1 MRELPTNIP
10 RPNNSTPIANTA
22 LNEREMEPLKD
33 IKVLAV
39 TVYLAGPFAS
49 MNLARMGAE
58 VIKVEIPGK
67 GDPVRGNGPFAGP
80 RGTNTQKQTDD
91 DISTRFL
98 KRTQGVK
105 SVTID
110 LKNPKGKQMFLDM
123 ASTCDV
129 VVENLAPGS
138 LRRIGLGYDEVSA
151 VNPGIVYCSISGYGQ
166 TGPYKDKPAHDPQ
179 IQGMA
184 GLMDINGEEDRP
196 PVKVG
201 FYIGDLVTPMFACY
215 SILAALREKDRTGNG
230 QYLDVSMMDTLVSMM
245 FMENLEEAIADGLPL
260 RTGNISRSGPTGLYE
275 TKDGDLSITVTSD
288 DQWGRLSRALN
299 APELLENPKFSDY
312 VARTVNVKD
321 ARQEVQRLIGQY
333 TLEDAAKRLED
344 FDVPCAPVRTAEQV
358 MNDQH
363 FWDRGSLLPMMHAA
377 TGKPV
382 EDAVA
387 SGFPVKFSGGEL
399 PTIDGAPTL
408 GMHNSEIFSK
418 LLGLNDQDIEKLKE
432 EKVI

>member
-1 MRELPTNIP
+1 
-10 RPNNSTPIANTA
+10 
-22 LNEREMEPLKD
+22 MEPLKD

-39 TVYLAGPFAS
+39 TVYLAGPFCS

-80 RGTNTQKQTDD
+80 KGTSIQPQTDED
-91 DISTRFL
+91 LSTRFL

-105 SVTID
+105 SVTLD
-110 LKNPKGKQMFLDM
+110 LKTAKGKQMFLDM
-123 ASTCDV
+123 AKECDV
-129 VVENLAPGS
+129 VLENLAPGS

-166 TGPYKDKPAHDPQ
+166 TGPYADKPAHDPQ

-201 FYIGDLVTPMFACY
+201 LYIGDLVTPLFACY
-215 SILAALREKDRTGNG
+215 SILGALREKDRTGKG
-230 QYLDVSMMDTLVSMM
+230 QYLDVSMMDTLVSLM
-245 FMENLEEAIADGLPL
+245 FMENLEETIADGEPL

-275 TKDGDLSITVTSD
+275 TKDGDLSLTVTSD
-288 DQWGRLSRALN
+288 EQWGRLSRALD
-299 APELLENPKFSDY
+299 APSLLEDPLFKDY
-312 VARTVNVKD
+312 VARTVNVEA
-321 ARQEVQRLIGQY
+321 ARQQIQTLIGKL
-333 TLEDAAKRLED
+333 TLDAALKCLEE

-363 FWDRGSLLPMMHAA
+363 FWDRGSLVPMLHAA
-377 TGKPV
+377 MDQPV
-382 EDAVA
+382 EGVA

-399 PTIDGAPTL
+399 PTPAGAPTL
-408 GMHNSEIFSK
+408 GMHNEEIFKK
-418 LLGLNDQDIEKLKE
+418 LLGLTAKDFRQLKE
-432 EKVI
+432 EKII

>member
-1 MRELPTNIP
+1 
-10 RPNNSTPIANTA
+10 
-22 LNEREMEPLKD
+22 MEPLKD

-39 TVYLAGPFAS
+39 TVYLAGPFCS

-58 VIKVEIPGK
+58 VIKVEIPGI

-80 RGTNTQKQTDD
+80 KGTNVRPETDD

-105 SVTID
+105 SVTIN
-110 LKNPKGKQMFLDM
+110 LKTAKGKQMFLDM
-123 ASTCDV
+123 AKQCDV
-129 VVENLAPGS
+129 VLENLAPGS
-138 LRRIGLGYDEVSA
+138 LRRIGLGYDEVA
-151 VNPGIVYCSISGYGQ
+151 KVNPGIVYCSISGYGQ
-166 TGPYKDKPAHDPQ
+166 TGPYADKPAHDPQ
-179 IQGMA
+179 IQGMS

-215 SILAALREKDRTGNG
+215 SILAALREKDRTGKG

-275 TKDGDLSITVTSD
+275 TKNGDLSITVTSD
-288 DQWGRLSRALN
+288 DQWGRLSRAMD
-299 APELLENPKFSDY
+299 APELLEDPRFSDY
-312 VARTVNVKD
+312 VARTVNVED
-321 ARQEVQRLIGQY
+321 ARTEVQRLIGEY
-333 TLEDAAKRLED
+333 TLEDALKRLED
-344 FDVPCAPVRTAEQV
+344 FDVPCAPVRTAKQV
-358 MNDQH
+358 MEDQH
-363 FWDRGSLLPMMHAA
+363 FWDRGSLLPMLNA
-377 TGKPV
+377 TMNHPV
-382 EDAVA
+382 EGVA

-399 PTIDGAPTL
+399 PSIPGAPTL
-408 GMHNSEIFSK
+408 GMHNEEIFAK
-418 LLGLNDQDIEKLKE
+418 YLGLSDQDLSALKE

>member
-1 MRELPTNIP
+1 
-10 RPNNSTPIANTA
+10 
-22 LNEREMEPLKD
+22 MEPLKD
-33 IKVLAV
+33 LKVLAV
-39 TVYLAGPFAS
+39 TVYLAGPFCS

-67 GDPVRGNGPFAGP
+67 GAPVRGNGPFAGP
-80 RGTNTQKQTDD
+80 QGTNVRPKTEH

-123 ASTCDV
+123 AKGCDV
-129 VVENLAPGS
+129 VLENLAPGS
-138 LRRIGLGYDEVSA
+138 LRRIGLGYDEVVK

-166 TGPYKDKPAHDPQ
+166 TGPYAEKPAHDPQ
-179 IQGMA
+179 IQGMS
-184 GLMDINGEEDRP
+184 GLMDINGEEERP

-215 SILAALREKDRTGNG
+215 SILAALREKERTGQG

-245 FMENLEEAIADGLPL
+245 FMENLEEAIAEGMPL

-275 TKDGDLSITVTSD
+275 TKNGDLSLTVTSD
-288 DQWGRLSRALN
+288 DQWGRLSRAMD
-299 APELLENPKFSDY
+299 APELLEDPRFKDY
-312 VARTVNVKD
+312 VARTNNVED
-321 ARQEVQRLIGQY
+321 ARKEVQRLIGEF
-333 TLEDAAKRLED
+333 TLEDALRRLEA
-344 FDVPCAPVRTAEQV
+344 FDVPCAPVRTAKQV
-358 MNDQH
+358 MEDQH
-363 FWDRGSLLPMMHAA
+363 FWDRGSLLPMLNAA
-377 TGKPV
+377 MDRPV
-382 EDAVA
+382 EGVA

-399 PTIDGAPTL
+399 PTIPGAPTL
-408 GMHNSEIFSK
+408 GMHNKEIFTK
-418 LLGLNDQDIEKLKE
+418 YLGLSDREMETLKE

>member
-1 MRELPTNIP
+1 
-10 RPNNSTPIANTA
+10 
-22 LNEREMEPLKD
+22 MEPLKD
-33 IKVLAV
+33 IKVLAI

-80 RGTNTQKQTDD
+80 QGTNTQRQTDD

-105 SVTID
+105 SVTVD

-123 ASTCDV
+123 AKECDV
-129 VVENLAPGS
+129 VLENLAPGS
-138 LRRIGLGYDEVSA
+138 LRRIGLGYEEISA

-184 GLMDINGEEDRP
+184 GLMDINGEEERP

-215 SILAALREKDRTGNG
+215 SILAALREKERTGKG
-230 QYLDVSMMDTLVSMM
+230 QHLDVSMMDTLVSMM
-245 FMENLEEAIADGLPL
+245 FMENLEEAIAEGIPL

-275 TKDGDLSITVTSD
+275 TKNGDLSITVTSD
-288 DQWGRLSRALN
+288 DQWGRLARALD

-312 VARTVNVKD
+312 VARTVNVED
-321 ARQEVQRLIGQY
+321 ARVEVQRLIGEY
-333 TLEDAAKRLED
+333 TLEEAANRLED

-382 EDAVA
+382 DDSVA
-387 SGFPVKFSGGEL
+387 SGFPVKFSGGDL
-399 PTIDGAPTL
+399 PTIEGAPTL
-408 GMHNSEIFSK
+408 GMHNAEIFKK
-418 LLGLNDQDIEKLKE
+418 LLGLNDQEIQKLKE

>member
-1 MRELPTNIP
+1 
-10 RPNNSTPIANTA
+10 
-22 LNEREMEPLKD
+22 MEPLKD

-39 TVYLAGPFAS
+39 TVYLAGPFCS

-67 GDPVRGNGPFAGP
+67 GDPVRGNGPFAGSK
-80 RGTNTQKQTDD
+80 GTNTQRQTDD

-105 SVTID
+105 SVTVD
-110 LKNPKGKQMFLDM
+110 LKNPKGRQMFLDM
-123 ASTCDV
+123 AKECDV
-129 VVENLAPGS
+129 VLENLAPGS
-138 LRRIGLGYDEVSA
+138 LRRIGLGYDEVSK

-215 SILAALREKDRTGNG
+215 SILAALREKDRTGKG

-245 FMENLEEAIADGLPL
+245 FMENLEEAISEGIPL

-275 TKDGDLSITVTSD
+275 TKNGDLSITVTSD
-288 DQWGRLSRALN
+288 DQWSRLSKALD
-299 APELLENPKFSDY
+299 APELLDNPKFSDY
-312 VARTVNVKD
+312 VARTVNVED
-321 ARQEVQRLIGQY
+321 ARREVQRLIGGY
-333 TLEDAAKRLED
+333 TLEDVVKRLEE

-382 EDAVA
+382 DDAVV
-387 SGFPVKFSGGEL
+387 SGFPVKFSAGDL
-399 PTIDGAPTL
+399 PTIEGAPTL
-408 GMHNSEIFSK
+408 GMHNAEIFEK
-418 LLGLNDQDIEKLKE
+418 LLGLNDQDIQKLQE
-432 EKVI
+432 EQVI

>member
-1 MRELPTNIP
+1 
-10 RPNNSTPIANTA
+10 
-22 LNEREMEPLKD
+22 MEPLKD

-39 TVYLAGPFAS
+39 TVYLAGPFCS

-80 RGTNTQKQTDD
+80 KGTSIRPQTDED
-91 DISTRFL
+91 LSTRFL

-105 SVTID
+105 SITLD
-110 LKNPKGKQMFLDM
+110 LKTAKGKQMFLDM
-123 ASTCDV
+123 AKECDV
-129 VVENLAPGS
+129 VLENLAPGS

-166 TGPYKDKPAHDPQ
+166 TGPYADKPAHDPQ

-201 FYIGDLVTPMFACY
+201 LYIGDLVTPLFACY
-215 SILAALREKDRTGNG
+215 SILGALREKDRTGKG
-230 QYLDVSMMDTLVSMM
+230 QYLDVSMMDTLVSLM
-245 FMENLEEAIADGLPL
+245 FMENLEETIADGEPL

-275 TKDGDLSITVTSD
+275 TKDGDLSLTVTSD
-288 DQWGRLSRALN
+288 EQWGRLSRALD
-299 APELLENPKFSDY
+299 APSLLEDPLFKDY
-312 VARTVNVKD
+312 VARTVNVEA
-321 ARQEVQRLIGQY
+321 ARQQIQTLIGKL
-333 TLEDAAKRLED
+333 TLDAALKCLEE

-363 FWDRGSLLPMMHAA
+363 FWDRGSLVPMLHAA
-377 TGKPV
+377 MDQPV
-382 EDAVA
+382 EGVA

-399 PTIDGAPTL
+399 PTPAGAPTL
-408 GMHNSEIFSK
+408 GMHNKEIFKK
-418 LLGLNDQDIEKLKE
+418 LLGLTAKDFKQLKE
-432 EKVI
+432 EKII